1 MIARRHLLGTTLFR
15 GLLGATTLPAE
26 GEYGQLSDP
35 RAQEI
40 VDGLKE
46 IRRAIESQRQPNNA
60 EIVGLRQR
68 QMDFLRT
75 SGKFPDFIE
84 AGSDV
89 WFGVYDWHVRHLQP
103 LTLGRDP
110 TGRYTILLMSTV
122 VILRPDSSPT
132 FVGNPYDNR

>member
-1 MIARRHLLGTTLFR
+1 M
-15 GLLGATTLPAE
+15 
-26 GEYGQLSDP
+26 
-35 RAQEI
+35 QEI
-40 VDGLKE
+40 IDGLKD
-46 IRRAIESQRQPNNA
+46 IRKTIDGQQNNA

-68 QMDFLRT
+68 QMDFLRA

-103 LTLGRDP
+103 MTLGRDA
-110 TGRYTILLMSTV
+110 TGRYTIMLMSTT
-122 VILRPDSSPT
+122 VILRPDSAPA

>member
-1 MIARRHLLGTTLFR
+1 MIARRHLLGTTLLG
-15 GLLGATTLPAE
+15 GLLGTTVPPAG

-40 VDGLKE
+40 VEGLKE
-46 IRRAIESQRQPNNA
+46 IRRAIDSQRQPNNA

-68 QMDFLRT
+68 QMDFLRA

-89 WFGVYDWHVRHLQP
+89 WFGVYDWHVRHFQP
-103 LTLGRDP
+103 MTLGRDA
-110 TGRYTILLMSTV
+110 TGRYTIMLMSTA
-122 VILRPDSSPT
+122 VILRPDSPPT
-132 FVGNPYDNR
+132 FVGIPYDNR